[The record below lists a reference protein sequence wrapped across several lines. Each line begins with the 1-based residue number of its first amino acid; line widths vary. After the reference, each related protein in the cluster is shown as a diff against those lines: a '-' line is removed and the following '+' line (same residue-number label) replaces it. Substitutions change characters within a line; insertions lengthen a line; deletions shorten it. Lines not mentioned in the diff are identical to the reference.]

1 MKNRGI
7 TAIFTIILLAF
18 YITIILFTFFAV
30 LHIDK
35 VNNFAT
41 ALVFEIIGF
50 VLLAFFIWATFMTR
64 TRGVSVDAQCLS
76 FAIVI
81 AGALAGG
88 D

>member
-1 MKNRGI
+1 MRFVY
-7 TAIFTIILLAF
+7 ALL
-18 YITIILFTFFAV
+18 V
-30 LHIDK
+30 
-35 VNNFAT
+35 
-41 ALVFEIIGF
+41 
-50 VLLAFFIWATFMTR
+50 FFIWATFMTQ